1 MEVITVR
8 NDVEREED
16 IEGEVDV
23 KDEAAIGGRID
34 DMEVGNDV
42 SSSSCSA
49 SRLNGQSEH
58 RKKSSLSLSFG
69 PYGWNS

>member
-1 MEVITVR
+1 MEVIAVR

-23 KDEAAIGGRID
+23 KDEATVGGRID
-34 DMEVGNDV
+34 DTEVGNGI

-49 SRLNGQSEH
+49 SRLNG
-58 RKKSSLSLSFG
+58 
-69 PYGWNS
+69 